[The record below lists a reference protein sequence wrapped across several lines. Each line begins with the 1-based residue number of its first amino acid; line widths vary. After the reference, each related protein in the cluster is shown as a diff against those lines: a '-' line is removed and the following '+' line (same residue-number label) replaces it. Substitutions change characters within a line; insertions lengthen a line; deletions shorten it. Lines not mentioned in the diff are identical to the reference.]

1 MNPAPVNLIRDYLDN
16 VQVHLDTVQY
26 TKVSTSWGSV
36 LPMPEV
42 TRLYFIRDGAGWIS
56 IQNHHF
62 VTQPGQLFLLPAGRP
77 LSFDTDPTHPL
88 VKYWCHFTATVG
100 DINLFHLID
109 LPYVVTVPSPNRWTD
124 RFQEL
129 IVCNHDSSLPNTLRI
144 KAILLE
150 LLSGFVEQAL
160 AEGAQVGPR
169 ANSEHLK
176 LELLLHYIEE
186 HLESRIAIA
195 DLAKIAHFHPQYLSP
210 YFKSVMGVSPM
221 VYVNRKRIEKAK
233 RWLWE
238 SDLSIREIAERLG
251 LEGYY
256 FSRLF
261 KHHTGIS
268 PSAYRASRVFE

>member
-42 TRLYFIRDGAGWIS
+42 TRLYFIRDGAGY
-56 IQNHHF
+56 
-62 VTQPGQLFLLPAGRP
+62 VVLPAVVP
-77 LSFDTDPTHPL
+77 DALNQL
-88 VKYWCHFTATVG
+88 VHQ
-100 DINLFHLID
+100 D
-109 LPYVVTVPSPNRWTD
+109 LRTYQGPSGQFW
-124 RFQEL
+124 FQ
-129 IVCNHDSSLPNTLRI
+129 T
-144 KAILLE
+144 
-150 LLSGFVEQAL
+150 
-160 AEGAQVGPR
+160 
-169 ANSEHLK
+169 EH
-176 LELLLHYIEE
+176 I
-186 HLESRIAIA
+186 
-195 DLAKIAHFHPQYLSP
+195 Q
-210 YFKSVMGVSPM
+210 SVMGVSPM